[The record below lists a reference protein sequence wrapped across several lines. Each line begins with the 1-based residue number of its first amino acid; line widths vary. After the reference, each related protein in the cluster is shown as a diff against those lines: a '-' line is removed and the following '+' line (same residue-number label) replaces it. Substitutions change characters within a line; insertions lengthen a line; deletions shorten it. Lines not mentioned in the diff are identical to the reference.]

1 MASKK
6 QVAIKE
12 IFEEMQQT
20 KKHEKIRIQV
30 RRKAQKKGKSIAT
43 QKSPKKSTRK
53 PIREGRKLIKK
64 RSSIR

>member
-30 RRKAQKKGKSIAT
+30 RRKAQKKGN
-43 QKSPKKSTRK
+43 QPR
-53 PIREGRKLIKK
+53 
-64 RSSIR
+64 